1 MPSSATRTFTDPD
14 TYFAGIRNLQIDGVV
29 TKRGEFRA
37 EATRIDL
44 HRLWMHRIDERLPRI
59 MRITPSGERSLIL
72 FATSPHQP
80 EMQVSGIEASQDQI
94 AMFGLDW
101 PYDLRS
107 SAACGWAT
115 MSLTPGDLAAV
126 S

>member
-14 TYFAGIRNLQIDGVV
+14 MYFAGIRNLQIDGVI

-44 HRLWMHRIDERLPRI
+44 HRLWMHRFDERLPRI
-59 MRITPSGERSLIL
+59 MRITPSGKRSLIL
-72 FATSPHQP
+72 FATNPLQP
-80 EMQVSGIEASQDQI
+80 EMQVSGIEASQDRI

-101 PYDLRS
+101 PYYLRS
-107 SAACGWAT
+107 SAACG
-115 MSLTPGDLAAV
+115 
-126 S
+126 